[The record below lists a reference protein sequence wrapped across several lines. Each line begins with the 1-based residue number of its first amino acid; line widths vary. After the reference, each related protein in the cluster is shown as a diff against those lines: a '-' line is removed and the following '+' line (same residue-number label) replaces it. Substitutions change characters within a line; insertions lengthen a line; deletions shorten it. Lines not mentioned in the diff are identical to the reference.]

1 MKNYSLNKNVFLI
14 KKVLFS
20 LIMVLSLSL
29 FVGCSSKKDD
39 DKGSSD
45 EDVVYDGKI
54 PVYSKDDADKIT
66 DFLSGLPDKP
76 LTYDEEKELGIIV
89 DASTVDESYRQEL
102 FEEMCDFRDATS
114 GSDASSEKE
123 PTGEDATS
131 EDSAISDGAT
141 SDDATSEDSA
151 ISDTTSSI
159 KKAIVILLLNEDNK
173 PVYVYISY
181 VDGKFLMYEYDG
193 FTVDE
198 EDRGSVENYL
208 CSFNK
213 LMSFEDSYTDGTEYT
228 AFYLVGDEDM
238 TEKELKE
245 NVEKGGYN
253 YTDIFWIYDV
263 NKVAKAAKAD
273 K

>member
-131 EDSAISDGAT
+131 EDSAISD
-141 SDDATSEDSA
+141 
-151 ISDTTSSI
+151 TTSSI

-228 AFYLVGDEDM
+228 AFYLVSDEDM

-263 NKVAKAAKAD
+263 NKVAKAAKAEMG
-273 K
+273 

>member
-14 KKVLFS
+14 KRVLFS

-114 GSDASSEKE
+114 
-123 PTGEDATS
+123 
-131 EDSAISDGAT
+131 
-141 SDDATSEDSA
+141 DDAT
-151 ISDTTSSI
+151 SDTTSSI

-228 AFYLVGDEDM
+228 AFYLVSDDDM

-263 NKVAKAAKAD
+263 NKVAKAAKATKAD